1 MRILVTGGAGFI
13 GSNFIRY
20 FLHRYP
26 ETTLINVDLLTYAG
40 NLANTEGLTAY
51 AGYRF
56 LHADIN
62 DRKKLEP
69 YFAAGLD
76 AVINFAA
83 ESHVDRS
90 IDAPLVFAETNINGT
105 LNLLTLAQCHGVK
118 RFLQISTDEVYGALG
133 PEDCFT
139 EESPLAPNSPYAA
152 SKAGADLL
160 AMAFFKTYGLPV
172 LITRCSNNY
181 GPYQF
186 PEKLIP
192 LAIINAIRDE
202 PIPLYGDGLQVRDW
216 IHVDDHCR
224 ALERVLLNGRPG
236 TVYNI
241 GARCERTNL
250 EVVRTILELLG
261 KPERLI
267 HFVADRPGHDR
278 RYGVAVG
285 KIRRGLGWEAQID
298 FQAGLAQTVDWYLKQ
313 QKWWEAILSGE
324 YNNYY
329 QRNYGYRLAEKE
341 DKDR

>member
-26 ETTLINVDLLTYAG
+26 ETTLVNVDLLTYAG
-40 NLANTEGLTAY
+40 NVANMEGFTAY
-51 AGYRF
+51 PGYRF

-62 DRKKLEP
+62 DRLKLEP

-90 IDAPLVFAETNINGT
+90 IDAPVVFARTNINGT
-105 LNLLTLAQCHGVK
+105 LNLLCLARRYGVT

-133 PEDCFT
+133 PEGLFT
-139 EESPLAPNSPYAA
+139 EESALAPNSPYAA

-192 LAIINAIRDE
+192 LVIINAFRE
-202 PIPLYGDGLQVRDW
+202 KPIPLYGDGQQVRDW

-224 ALERVLLNGRPG
+224 ALERVLLEGRPG
-236 TVYNI
+236 QVYNL

-250 EVVRTILELLG
+250 EVVRSILKLMG
-261 KPERLI
+261 KPEHLI
-267 HFVADRPGHDR
+267 RFVADRPGHDR
-278 RYGVAVG
+278 RYGVAVD
-285 KIRRGLGWEAQID
+285 KIRREVGWKAEID
-298 FQAGLAQTVDWYLKQ
+298 FREGLAQTVAWYLEK
-313 QKWWEAILSGE
+313 QKWWEAILAGE
-324 YNNYY
+324 YNEYY
-329 QRNYGYRLAEKE
+329 KRNYGFRLEEREQE
-341 DKDR
+341 DR

>member
-1 MRILVTGGAGFI
+1 M
-13 GSNFIRY
+13 
-20 FLHRYP
+20 
-26 ETTLINVDLLTYAG
+26 
-40 NLANTEGLTAY
+40 TAY

-133 PEDCFT
+133 PEGCFT

-160 AMAFFKTYGLPV
+160 AMALKLTGCRFY
-172 LITRCSNNY
+172 TRCSITTVI
-181 GPYQF
+181 QF

-192 LAIINAIRDE
+192 LVTISTRPGE
-202 PIPLYGDGLQVRDW
+202 PIPSTAMG
-216 IHVDDHCR
+216 
-224 ALERVLLNGRPG
+224 N
-236 TVYNI
+236 
-241 GARCERTNL
+241 
-250 EVVRTILELLG
+250 
-261 KPERLI
+261 
-267 HFVADRPGHDR
+267 
-278 RYGVAVG
+278 RYGLDSCG
-285 KIRRGLGWEAQID
+285 
-298 FQAGLAQTVDWYLKQ
+298 
-313 QKWWEAILSGE
+313 
-324 YNNYY
+324 
-329 QRNYGYRLAEKE
+329 
-341 DKDR
+341 

>member
-20 FLHRYP
+20 FLRRYP
-26 ETTLINVDLLTYAG
+26 ETTLLNVDLLTYAG
-40 NLANTEGLTAY
+40 NVANMEGFTAY
-51 AGYRF
+51 AGYQF
-56 LHADIN
+56 LQADIN
-62 DRKKLEP
+62 DREKLEP

-90 IDAPLVFAETNINGT
+90 VDAPLVFARTNINGA
-105 LNLLTLAQCHGVK
+105 LNLLSLAQHYGVK

-133 PEDCFT
+133 PEGLFT

-160 AMAFFKTYGLPV
+160 ARAFYKTYGLPV

-192 LAIINAIRDE
+192 LVIINAVREE
-202 PIPLYGDGLQVRDW
+202 PIPLYGDGEQIRDW

-224 ALERVLLNGRPG
+224 ALERVLLDGRPG
-236 TVYNI
+236 AVYNI
-241 GARCERTNL
+241 GASCEWTNL
-250 EVVRTILELLG
+250 ELVRLILKLLG
-261 KPERLI
+261 KPESLI
-267 HFVADRPGHDR
+267 RFVADRPGHDR

-285 KIRRGLGWEAQID
+285 KIRAELGWEAKVD
-298 FQAGLAQTVDWYLKQ
+298 FQEGLAQTVSWYLKQ

-324 YNNYY
+324 YNDFY
-329 QRNYGYRLAEKE
+329 QRNYGFRLKE
-341 DKDR
+341 

>member
-20 FLHRYP
+20 FLRRYP

-40 NLANTEGLTAY
+40 NVANMEGFTAY
-51 AGYRF
+51 PGYRF

-62 DRKKLEP
+62 DREKLEP

-76 AVINFAA
+76 AVVNFAA

-90 IDAPLVFAETNINGT
+90 IEAPLVFARTNINGT
-105 LNLLTLAQCHGVK
+105 LNLLALAQQYGVK

-133 PEDCFT
+133 PEGLFT

-160 AMAFFKTYGLPV
+160 VLAFYKTYGLPV

-192 LAIINAIRDE
+192 LAIINAVRDE
-202 PIPLYGDGLQVRDW
+202 PVPSMATGSKYGTGSTWTIIAVP
-216 IHVDDHCR
+216 
-224 ALERVLLNGRPG
+224 LNGCCG
-236 TVYNI
+236 TGGRERFITLVA
-241 GARCERTNL
+241 GANGPTGRWCGSSWICWANRRT
-250 EVVRTILELLG
+250 
-261 KPERLI
+261 
-267 HFVADRPGHDR
+267 
-278 RYGVAVG
+278 
-285 KIRRGLGWEAQID
+285 
-298 FQAGLAQTVDWYLKQ
+298 
-313 QKWWEAILSGE
+313 
-324 YNNYY
+324 
-329 QRNYGYRLAEKE
+329 
-341 DKDR
+341 